1 MSLDNL
7 DYKEIRIGAK
17 ITYAK
22 TSGTASVDLA
32 IPNRINI
39 TKRRD
44 IEPIDGLEAG
54 NQGVNIKYPRY
65 TWSLAIPV
73 HTVAIRL
80 LQNLADTRAPFKI
93 DIFNVGK
100 ESSSANAFKLF
111 TEILDKCYITSVDG
125 SYVINEVTYLTFSGI
140 ALRYERGIPDATTYK
155 TFTTMFGAD
164 IVSEIETSRAEAMV
178 EWEATNLP
186 TNV

>member
-7 DYKEIRIGAK
+7 DYKEIRIGAR
-17 ITYAK
+17 ITYPK
-22 TSGTASVDLA
+22 TTGTAQIDLA

-65 TWSLAIPV
+65 TWTIAIPV

-80 LQNLADTRAPFKI
+80 MDTLADTRTAFKI

-125 SYVINEVTYLTFSGI
+125 TYVINEVTYKTFSGI
-140 ALRYERGIPDATTYK
+140 ALRYERGIPDSTTYK
-155 TFTTMFGAD
+155 TFTNMFGAD
-164 IVSEIETSRAEAMV
+164 IVAEIETNRTEAMA
-178 EWEATNLP
+178 EWEATDLP